1 MAKRGRYGF
10 EADEADAGTAADPE
24 ALPPG
29 AGTVTVKDTA
39 GNDVVVVIT
48 AEQARVWWANVPPKA
63 RLDYQKNFVNAN
75 APTDDELVAAYVDA
89 HAPATPERANAWWDT
104 LSTADKKAYQDSLIE
119 KPADDV
125 LVKLYDSAHALET
138 PTALAEDTPP
148 RVQPAT
154 PGASATN
161 PDLMFNGVEPV
172 VDAPLYAGMP
182 RRAVPPEMG
191 NLPGMPPESRTAR
204 GQERMRTS

>member
-1 MAKRGRYGF
+1 MAKRGRGYGF
-10 EADEADAGTAADPE
+10 EADEADAGAADPD

-29 AGTVTVKDTA
+29 AGSVTVKDTA
-39 GNDVVVVIT
+39 GNDVAVVIT

-63 RLDYQKNFVNAN
+63 RLEYQKNFVNAN

-161 PDLMFNGVEPV
+161 PDLMFN
-172 VDAPLYAGMP
+172 DAVPLEDVPLYAGSP
-182 RRAVPPEMG
+182 RRQYQPP
-191 NLPGMPPESRTAR
+191 NTTLPEGARAR
-204 GQERMRTS
+204 GQERMRVS